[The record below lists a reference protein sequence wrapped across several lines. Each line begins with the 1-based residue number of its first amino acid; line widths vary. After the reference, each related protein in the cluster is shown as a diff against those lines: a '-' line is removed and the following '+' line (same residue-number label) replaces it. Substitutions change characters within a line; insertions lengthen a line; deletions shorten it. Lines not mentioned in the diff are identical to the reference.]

1 MFVSCVYVV
10 CIYMYPPHTH
20 TLSLFLC
27 VFVCTWA
34 DVHGSQT
41 LKVRYLPR
49 LFPHYLLRQGVTE
62 PGSCWFCLVWLASLS
77 WGFPVLT
84 SPGHLVYLWFM
95 LELGIWKSPSTL
107 HSEHFIHWPLCS
119 APFLFSVFH
128 LLGLSKCCRV
138 SSAEHAVLT
147 QWEYL
152 YRVSFYYSSGF
163 WVKICFL

>member
-77 WGFPVLT
+77 WGFHFCLPSAGIMGGLCRAKPT
-84 SPGHLVYLWFM
+84 SPWFLDMQTLVVM
-95 LELGIWKSPSTL
+95 LDQQP
-107 HSEHFIHWPLCS
+107 PLQQWS
-119 APFLFSVFH
+119 IFFFVRPILID
-128 LLGLSKCCRV
+128 GLSHGLN
-138 SSAEHAVLT
+138 HAVH
-147 QWEYL
+147 L
-152 YRVSFYYSSGF
+152 YTVVVWRH
-163 WVKICFL
+163 